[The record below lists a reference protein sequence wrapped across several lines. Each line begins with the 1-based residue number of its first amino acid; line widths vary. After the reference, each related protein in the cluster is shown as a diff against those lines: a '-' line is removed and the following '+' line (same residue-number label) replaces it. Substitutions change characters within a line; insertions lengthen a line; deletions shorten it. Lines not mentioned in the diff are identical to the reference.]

1 MESTNSISN
10 EVAAA
15 VIADKCRADQGL
27 ARRLQADGK
36 AALSSL
42 SERALADDL
51 SVSVVR
57 NAPGQ
62 VHVVLPDYAFQKSK
76 QQNPLTDEQM
86 AEIAGGEIF
95 FTVFAVVAGV
105 GLAAS
110 AAGAAAAIATSIK
123 T

>member
-62 VHVVLPDYAFQKSK
+62 VHVVLPDYAFQKDEEQSL
-76 QQNPLTDEQM
+76 LTDEQM
-86 AEIAGGEIF
+86 ADIAGGEIILAVIGIF
-95 FTVFAVVAGV
+95 AGTLGVFTAAGLAVSFAVDE
-105 GLAAS
+105 
-110 AAGAAAAIATSIK
+110 
-123 T
+123 

>member
-1 MESTNSISN
+1 MESTNSIQN
-10 EVAAA
+10 EIAAA
-15 VIADKCRADQGL
+15 VIADKCRADQDF
-27 ARRLQADGK
+27 ARRMQADCK

-62 VHVVLPDYAFQKSK
+62 VHVVLPDYACQKDEAKSF
-76 QQNPLTDEQM
+76 LTDEQM
-86 AEIAGGEIF
+86 ADIAGGE
-95 FTVFAVVAGV
+95 VFITMLVVTGVLGV
-105 GLAAS
+105 GAVT
-110 AAGAAAAIATSIK
+110 GAIVGITVDN